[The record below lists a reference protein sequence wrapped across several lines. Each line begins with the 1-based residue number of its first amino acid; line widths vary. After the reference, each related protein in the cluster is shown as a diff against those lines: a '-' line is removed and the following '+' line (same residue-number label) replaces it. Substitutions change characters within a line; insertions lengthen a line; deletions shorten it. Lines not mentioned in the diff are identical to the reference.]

1 MNQIK
6 NQVRHKILLVEDDEK
21 TAKIIIRA
29 ISQENFSI
37 EVARDGKEA
46 LVMLNKNIDLII
58 LDLLLPF
65 FSGFDILKII
75 RKNKKFKMPVVVLS
89 NLSQDSDIKL
99 ALDLGANDYL
109 LKSSTSIHDLIQKI
123 KEIISKGKE
132 K

>member
-6 NQVRHKILLVEDDEK
+6 NQVRHKILLIEDDEK
-21 TAKIIIRA
+21 TAKIIIKA
-29 ISQENFSI
+29 ISQENFSVEI
-37 EVARDGKEA
+37 ARDGKEA
-46 LVMLNKNIDLII
+46 LVMLNENIDLII

-75 RKNKKFKMPVVVLS
+75 RENKKFKMPVVVLS

-109 LKSSTSIHDLIQKI
+109 LKSSISIQNLIQKI
-123 KEIISKGKE
+123 KKILGEQ
-132 K
+132 